1 MAIFCF
7 VKIRG
12 TGGRRA
18 NFRLCDLVNSFFGRS
33 YVTIIRW
40 EYCQVL
46 RLAGKV
52 SILGWA
58 DLS

>member
-1 MAIFCF
+1 MAILCF
-7 VKIRG
+7 VKICG
-12 TGGRRA
+12 IDSDRA
-18 NFRLCDLVNSFFGRS
+18 NFRLCDLVNSLSGRS

-40 EYCQVL
+40 EYCQAL

-58 DLS
+58 DLL